1 MPELQILA
9 AAAEEAEAAIRW
21 YEYEQPELG
30 KQLRAR
36 FDAALDQ
43 LEAGTLAGSSMPGP
57 IGIQGVR
64 RLVLR
69 RFPYSIVFIPPR
81 LHHHDFSVRAPLPA
95 PELLAVARAA
105 SLTGV
110 YPASPF
116 PGTANLF
123 SAPPASG
130 SDLVIGRS

>member
-30 KQLRAR
+30 KQLRAT

-69 RFPYSIVFIPPR
+69 RFPYSLVFIPRDSTITILAFAHHSRRPSYWRSRGPR
-81 LHHHDFSVRAPLPA
+81 V
-95 PELLAVARAA
+95 
-105 SLTGV
+105 
-110 YPASPF
+110 
-116 PGTANLF
+116 
-123 SAPPASG
+123 
-130 SDLVIGRS
+130 